1 MLSFPSD
8 YSNSLTVA
16 TKLAKEQIE
25 GKRKGEREEVERRGV
40 TKKGEGVDGGGGT
53 CCLVSCV

>member
-25 GKRKGEREEVERRGV
+25 GEREEVKRRGV
-40 TKKGEGVDGGGGT
+40 TKKGE
-53 CCLVSCV
+53 

>member
-25 GKRKGEREEVERRGV
+25 GEREGEREEVERRGV
-40 TKKGEGVDGGGGT
+40 TKKGEGV
-53 CCLVSCV
+53 

>member
-1 MLSFPSD
+1 MLSFPSG

-25 GKRKGEREEVERRGV
+25 GEREGEREEVERRGV
-40 TKKGEGVDGGGGT
+40 TKKGEGV
-53 CCLVSCV
+53 